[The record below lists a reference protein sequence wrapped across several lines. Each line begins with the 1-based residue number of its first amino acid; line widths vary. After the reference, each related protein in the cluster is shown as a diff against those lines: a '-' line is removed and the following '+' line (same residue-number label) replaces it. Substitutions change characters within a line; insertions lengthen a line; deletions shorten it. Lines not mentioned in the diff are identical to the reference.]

1 METAGRE
8 SHSAVTS
15 SVEDQLFAEP
25 YRFEFAQAIR
35 LMQLFSRG
43 RSEVGSFAPPA
54 SEIVRFGVPAS
65 LSFPASEIQ
74 SLESRGDGP
83 PLMRVNFF
91 GATGPL
97 GVLPIYYTE
106 LVAERVQNRD
116 TTLRDFLDLF
126 HHRLVSLF
134 YRAWRKFRFQ
144 VEFERNGDD
153 PLSQYL
159 LDLIGMGTK
168 GLGGRQQIPDRTLL
182 FYAGLLAQ
190 QPRSAWAL
198 EQILNDY
205 FGVPA
210 RVEQFLGAWYR
221 LDSDAQCTLDD
232 TEFESQQMSFG
243 AIVGDEIWDPQAR
256 VRIVLGPL
264 SLDRYLD
271 FLPSGSAFEPLRALV
286 RFFGGDE
293 LDFEVQLVLRRD
305 DVPACELGSVSKAAP
320 QLGWLT
326 WGKTGE
332 MSRDPAETILQ
343 L

>member
-1 METAGRE
+1 
-8 SHSAVTS
+8 
-15 SVEDQLFAEP
+15 
-25 YRFEFAQAIR
+25 
-35 LMQLFSRG
+35 
-43 RSEVGSFAPPA
+43 
-54 SEIVRFGVPAS
+54 
-65 LSFPASEIQ
+65 
-74 SLESRGDGP
+74 
-83 PLMRVNFF
+83 
-91 GATGPL
+91 
-97 GVLPIYYTE
+97 
-106 LVAERVQNRD
+106 
-116 TTLRDFLDLF
+116 
-126 HHRLVSLF
+126 
-134 YRAWRKFRFQ
+134 
-144 VEFERNGDD
+144 
-153 PLSQYL
+153 
-159 LDLIGMGTK
+159 
-168 GLGGRQQIPDRTLL
+168 
-182 FYAGLLAQ
+182 
-190 QPRSAWAL
+190 
-198 EQILNDY
+198 
-205 FGVPA
+205 
-210 RVEQFLGAWYR
+210 VEQFLGAWYR